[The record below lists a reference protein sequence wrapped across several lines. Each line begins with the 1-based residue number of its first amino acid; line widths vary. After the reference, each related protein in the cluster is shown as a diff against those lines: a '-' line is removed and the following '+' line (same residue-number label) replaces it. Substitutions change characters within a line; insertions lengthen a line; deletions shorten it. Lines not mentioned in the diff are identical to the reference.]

1 MLTHDQIQQHINELD
16 AHIPKED
23 AELAIWYEGG
33 SPDCEIVGNYI
44 GCLRFGIEMLKAAV
58 VQLEPGAV
66 GTSISI
72 NYMEVDRW
80 SLHVKRIIRRE
91 DVRTYFERAF
101 AAKFPTV
108 TWKTRVTMSYEILL
122 GIFVCLCLLIGFGVV
137 IGWVWH
143 LLF

>member
-122 GIFVCLCLLIGFGVV
+122 GIFVCLCLLIGFGEV